1 MMIKWGLLYF
11 GLVFGAGFGLGIVRM
26 IWLVPW
32 VGTRWAELLEMPWM
46 LIVIILSAQWIV
58 KTTSSEPQENQKHS
72 YFGIGIIALACLLAA
87 EVGVGISLR
96 GMTIT
101 QALLARDPISGTV
114 YYLLLLVYALMP
126 WLWAKRLQSLN

>member
-1 MMIKWGLLYF
+1 MGILYF
-11 GLVFGAGFGLGIVRM
+11 GLVFGAGFGLGIVRT

-32 VGTRWAELLEMPWM
+32 LGNRWAELLEMPFM
-46 LIVIILSAQWIV
+46 LMVIILSAQWIV
-58 KTTSSEPQENQKHS
+58 KTTSRELKANENLG
-72 YFGIGIIALACLLAA
+72 YLGVGILALACLLAA
-87 EVGVGISLR
+87 EVAVGIGLR
-96 GMTIT
+96 GMSIT